1 MEDKEVYVHLKPTGK
16 KWKIHI
22 IMPGTNSYIKT
33 KEIQNSFTQLVLN
46 VPEAI
51 INTFFRPF
59 PFDKGSFLKYP
70 AMLEVWGL
78 TFFLFLSIL
87 FKRKLEADSKNLIAC
102 LLMFALSLA
111 LLIGWTTPVTGAIVR
126 FRFPIQLALFII
138 GAILID
144 FEKLFKKIKYE

>member
-1 MEDKEVYVHLKPTGK
+1 MGIILCLLKKRGNFFYVYCKKRGNFVHVYCKKGYYYFKPHQYKNLKIEDNKVTLINPSEAIFLPVNMEEKEVYVHLKPTGK

-59 PFDKGSFLKYP
+59 PFS
-70 AMLEVWGL
+70 
-78 TFFLFLSIL
+78 
-87 FKRKLEADSKNLIAC
+87 R
-102 LLMFALSLA
+102 
-111 LLIGWTTPVTGAIVR
+111 TT
-126 FRFPIQLALFII
+126 L
-138 GAILID
+138 
-144 FEKLFKKIKYE
+144 